1 MYLDY
6 NATTPVAPEVFEAMK
21 PYFCEA
27 YGNPSSESHAWGWE
41 AAKAVRTARSQVAQ
55 LLGAEASEI
64 VFTSGATESN
74 NWVFQS
80 LLQSFSSEKI
90 HVITSPTEHA
100 SVLEPLQFLESVGAL
115 ELSYFSVNSEGLI
128 DPSELSH
135 LLRPNTK
142 LVSVMWVQNETGV
155 IQDLYALG
163 ELCRQHKVYLHT
175 DATQALGKIEI
186 NLQEAPIDLMSFSAH
201 KLYGPKGVGGL
212 SIRSKNP
219 AVRLRPLLHG
229 GDQEKGLRSGTLNV
243 PGIVGLGKACELLT
257 QSGELFRSQAQEL
270 GDFFWL
276 NLTSRCPEVRLNG
289 SLSRKAPN
297 TWNLN
302 FENYK
307 MSLPVP
313 GLALSQ
319 GSACQSGQMGGS
331 HVLKAMGVSQQAMH
345 SAFRLSFGRET
356 TREELLFAI
365 EQISKAAK
373 KDVLQNPT
381 VSS

>member
-1 MYLDY
+1 
-6 NATTPVAPEVFEAMK
+6 MK

-41 AAKAVRTARSQVAQ
+41 AAKAVRLARGQVAQ
-55 LLGAEASEI
+55 LLGAEAHEI

-80 LLQSFSSEKI
+80 FVQSFSPEKI

-100 SVLEPLQFLESVGAL
+100 SVLEPLQFLESVGAI

-128 DPSELSH
+128 DPNELLS
-135 LLRPNTK
+135 LLRPSTK

-155 IQDLYALG
+155 IQDLAALG
-163 ELCRQHKVYLHT
+163 QLCRQHKTYLHT

-186 NLQEAPIDLMSFSAH
+186 DLKQIPVDLMSFSAH
-201 KLYGPKGVGGL
+201 KIYGPKGVGGL
-212 SIRSKNP
+212 FIRSKNP
-219 AVRLRPLLHG
+219 SVRLKPLFFG
-229 GDQEKGLRSGTLNV
+229 GDQEKGFRSGTLNV
-243 PGIVGLGKACELLT
+243 PGIVGLGKACELLN
-257 QSGELFRSQAQEL
+257 QFGVSFRSGAREL
-270 GDFFWL
+270 GDLFWREL
-276 NLTSRCPEVRLNG
+276 CARLPEVKLNG
-289 SLSRKAPN
+289 SLLQKAPS
-297 TWNLN
+297 TWSLN

-319 GSACQSGQMGGS
+319 GSACQSGHLGGS
-331 HVLKAMGVSQQAMH
+331 HVLKAMGLSPKAVGS
-345 SAFRLSFGRET
+345 SFRLSFGRET
-356 TREELLFAI
+356 TEEQLLFAI

-373 KDVLQNPT
+373 KDVLQKPT